1 MITNERQYRIT
12 KAEAAKFE
20 HTLHTFDDE
29 ALQAAGQ
36 PKRLV
41 QAQREALQSQYQSLI
56 DELADYEALKAGA
69 VPVLKANSLA
79 ELPLLLI
86 KARIASHLTQQAL
99 ADKLGLK
106 PQQIQRYES
115 EHYVSASLERLIE
128 VAAALNLDIKE
139 EARIL
144 PSETPSVEMG

>member
-20 HTLHTFDDE
+20 QAIQAFDE
-29 ALQAAGQ
+29 NALRAEGQ
-36 PKRLV
+36 PPVLV
-41 QAQREALQSQYQSLI
+41 QAQRDALESQHQSLL

-69 VPVLKANSLA
+69 VSVLKANSLA

-86 KARIASHLTQQAL
+86 KARIASQLTQQAL

-115 EHYVSASLERLIE
+115 EHYISASLERLVE
-128 VAAALNLDIKE
+128 VATALNLEIKE

-144 PSETPSVEMG
+144 PSQTPSVEMG

>member
-12 KAEAAKFE
+12 KAEAAKFKQVIQ
-20 HTLHTFDDE
+20 TFDKY
-29 ALQAAGQ
+29 ALSDQ
-36 PKRLV
+36 PSMLR
-41 QAQREALQSQYQSLI
+41 QAQRDALESQYQSLR
-56 DELADYEALKAGA
+56 DELAEYEVLKAGR
-69 VPVLKANSLA
+69 VSVLKANSLA

-86 KARIASHLTQQAL
+86 KARIANNLTQQAL

-128 VAAALNLDIKE
+128 VAAALNLEIKE

-144 PSETPSVEMG
+144 SSKTPSMELG